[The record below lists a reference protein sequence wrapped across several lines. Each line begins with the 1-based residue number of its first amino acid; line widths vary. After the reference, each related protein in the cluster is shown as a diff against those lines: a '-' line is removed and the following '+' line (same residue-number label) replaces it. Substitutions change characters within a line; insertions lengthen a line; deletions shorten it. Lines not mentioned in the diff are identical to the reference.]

1 MKVFDIDHKNNMLQ
15 NVGQA
20 NPAHP
25 PEKNQKPGELEE
37 KTATGDRVEF
47 SARSREMQKIYE
59 VLQTTPEVRSD
70 KISELRKRI
79 EDGRYHVDSETLAEK
94 IIKES
99 ILDLIK

>member
-1 MKVFDIDHKNNMLQ
+1 MKVSDINQKNMLQ

-20 NPAHP
+20 HSTHP
-25 PEKNQKPGELEE
+25 PEKNQKPGEADA
-37 KTATGDRVEF
+37 KTASGDRAEF

-70 KISELRKRI
+70 KVSEIKSRI
-79 EDGRYHVDSETLAEK
+79 EDGRYRVDSETLAEK

>member
-1 MKVFDIDHKNNMLQ
+1 MKVSDINQKNNMLQ

-20 NPAHP
+20 NSTHP
-25 PEKNQKPGELEE
+25 PEKNQKPGEADA
-37 KTATGDRVEF
+37 KTASGDRVEF
-47 SARSREMQKIYE
+47 STRSREMQKIYE

-70 KISELRKRI
+70 KVSEIKKRI
-79 EDGRYHVDSETLAEK
+79 EDGQYRVDSETLAEK